1 MQKYVVDPLTKHCGL
16 TVHGFFFFLP
26 LQKKAEEMGSL
37 NFLSLRKK
45 LILIQN
51 FIFSFFS

>member
-1 MQKYVVDPLTKHCGL
+1 MLWIPSQNIVDSLFM
-16 TVHGFFFFLP
+16 VFFLP

-37 NFLSLRKK
+37 NFWSLRKK